1 MRTLVISRPLFV
13 FITTLYSIALAAQT
27 NVAQQDIPDIELE
40 YLTQVQ
46 LVGPNLAD
54 LEPFSDAGRHMVGR
68 IVSGKVSGP
77 ALNGTLLPAGE
88 DWALIRPDGTL
99 EIDVQM
105 LLRTDDG
112 ALIRISW
119 KGRWKGSKEVFDR
132 IISGE
137 NVEPNE
143 YYLRV
148 AANFETKSPKYA
160 WLNDIIAIGYGKV
173 LGGAGTRM
181 SLFQVK

>member
-1 MRTLVISRPLFV
+1 MSMVTKLLSVLIA
-13 FITTLYSIALAAQT
+13 TLYSFSLMAQT
-27 NVAQQDIPDIELE
+27 NAAQQDIPKIELE

-46 LVGPNLAD
+46 LAGPNLAD

-68 IVSGKVSGP
+68 IVSGTVSGP

-99 EIDVQM
+99 EIDVRM
-105 LLRTDDG
+105 LLRSDDG
-112 ALIRISW
+112 ALIHISW

-137 NVEPNE
+137 NVDPNE

-160 WLNDIIAIGYGKV
+160 WLNDIIAVGYGKV